1 MQSDKIV
8 LSWMGALIRATLQL
22 PQGVAMNT
30 KPHAGQAQI
39 DFHGPRPDW
48 YTVDVILTF
57 DFPRG

>member
-1 MQSDKIV
+1 
-8 LSWMGALIRATLQL
+8 
-22 PQGVAMNT
+22 MNT